1 MLIQLLMMIIGT
13 AASFLSFSL
22 LARFVMQWARVSF
35 RNPLGQFT
43 IAMTDWAVRPARRIV
58 PSAWGLDLPSL
69 VLAWLVQL
77 LSLAIGML
85 VTQGVPTNGAAIGV
99 LAIIALLETLKIA
112 CYLVEAAVII
122 SAILSWVN
130 PRAPMAPLLFAVT
143 QPLLR
148 PFQKIIPPIG
158 GVDLSPIALLL
169 VIQVLVRLL
178 ENARFQLPMMLLT

>member
-1 MLIQLLMMIIGT
+1 MLIQLLIMIVGT

-43 IAMTDWAVRPARRIV
+43 IAMTDWAVRPARRII

-85 VTQGVPTNGAAIGV
+85 VTQGIPTNGAAIGV

-130 PRAPMAPLLFAVT
+130 PHAPMAPLLFAVT

-169 VIQVLVRLL
+169 VIQVLMRLL

>member
-1 MLIQLLMMIIGT
+1 MLLQLLMMMVGT
-13 AASFLSFSL
+13 AAGFLSFAL

-43 IAMTDWAVRPARRIV
+43 IAMTDWAVRPARRII
-58 PSAWGLDLPSL
+58 PGAWGLDLPSL
-69 VLAWLVQL
+69 VLAWIVQL
-77 LSLAIGML
+77 LHLGIGML
-85 VTQGVPTNGAAIGV
+85 ITQEIPASGPAIGL
-99 LAIIALLETLKIA
+99 LALAALLETLKIA

-130 PRAPMAPLLFAVT
+130 PYAPLAPLLLAVT

-148 PFQKIIPPIG
+148 PFQKVIPPIG

-169 VIQVLVRLL
+169 VIQVLLRLL
-178 ENARFQLPMMLLT
+178 ESTRFRLPLMLLG

>member
-1 MLIQLLMMIIGT
+1 MLVQLLMMIVGT
-13 AASFLSFSL
+13 AASFLCFSL

-43 IAMTDWAVRPARRIV
+43 IAITDWAVRPARRFI

-77 LSLAIGML
+77 LALAVGMVL
-85 VTQGVPTNGAAIGV
+85 TQGLPTSAGFIGV
-99 LAIIALLETLKIA
+99 LAFVALLETLKVA

-130 PRAPMAPLLFAVT
+130 PYAPMAPLLFAVT

-169 VIQVLVRLL
+169 VLQVLVRLL
-178 ENARFQLPMMLLT
+178 ESARFQFPVMLLM

>member
-1 MLIQLLMMIIGT
+1 MFVQLLMMIVET
-13 AASFLSFSL
+13 AASFLTFAL

-43 IAMTDWAVRPARRIV
+43 IAMTDWAVRPARRVI

-69 VLAWLVQL
+69 VMAWLVQL
-77 LSLAIGML
+77 LYLGIGML
-85 VTQGVPTNGAAIGV
+85 ITQGVPTSAATIGV
-99 LAIIALLETLKIA
+99 LVIIALLETLKIA
-112 CYLVEAAVII
+112 CYLVEAAVIV

-130 PRAPMAPLLFAVT
+130 PYAPMAPLLFSVT

-178 ENARFQLPMMLLT
+178 ESVRFQLPIMLPT